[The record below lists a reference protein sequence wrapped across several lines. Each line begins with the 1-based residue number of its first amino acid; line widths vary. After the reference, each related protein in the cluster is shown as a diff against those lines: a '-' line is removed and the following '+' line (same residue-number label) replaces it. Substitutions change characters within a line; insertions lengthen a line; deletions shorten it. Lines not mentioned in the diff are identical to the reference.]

1 MQINIAVAGTA
12 FRAMETSLP
21 DVAKRLSDKSE
32 TKIAEQ
38 KQQVTGEAQIKIT
51 FRDPVSAEDVS
62 VYLTHDNFDLLR
74 AHFDKNDFSEYGDS
88 IALSGVAEKL
98 VSGWYGDIAYNRNF
112 LKADSNGDGLLDKT
126 EYQNT
131 KNSFSVK
138 KHAEIDTNSGFVK
151 ITNEIESGYS
161 NSLDAGDEQPK
172 SISEEL
178 NSTISIDKNLDGSFE
193 LREFFESQNK
203 GASAESFVL
212 KEFRA
217 ATTQSQIAKT
227 ALNKIGF
234 FNNAITN
241 HTIEKFLS
249 KKDDD
254 DKPDMQS
261 IIKKLIAANGNE
273 AVLSTEERQILGG
286 AINAV
291 KERVG
296 KELDTNNL
304 LDVRA

>member
-291 KERVG
+291 KERVA
-296 KELDTNNL
+296 KELETNNL
-304 LDVRA
+304 LDVRV